1 MLTELA
7 VRDLGVIDDLRLVL
21 GPGMTALTGETG
33 AGKTL
38 VVEAIEL
45 LVGGRADGVL
55 VRQGADEARV
65 EGRFVVGD
73 EERVLARVVPAHGR
87 SRAYIDGRMATA
99 SELASVGAELVDLH
113 GQHAHQSL
121 LATSAQR
128 LALDQFG
135 DVDQSALLDARK
147 AVADYDDA
155 LAALGGDSRARAR
168 EVDLLRF
175 QLAEIDGA
183 AIADADEEQALAAE
197 EEALADAQA
206 NRDAGWAAHAALTG
220 EGGALDAVGSA
231 AAAVAARGPWSS
243 LEARLRGAS
252 AEVADVADEI
262 RRTAEQLTEDPERL
276 EAVRSRL
283 RLLADVRRKYGETLS
298 HVMAY
303 AADARN
309 RLRELEE
316 HDQRASTLDR
326 DRAAAVQREQ
336 EAATAV
342 ARARRDA
349 APALASAV
357 EARLQELALAGA

>member
-1 MLTELA
+1 VLTELA
-7 VRDLGVIDDLRLVL
+7 VRGLGVIDDLRLVL

-135 DVDQSALLDARK
+135 DVDQSALFDARK

-155 LAALGGDSRARAR
+155 LAAIGGDPRARAR

-183 AIADADEEQALAAE
+183 AIDTLLFELVRAESANRALGYDLSYWRTKDGLEVDLVAYDPQDGTCIGMSQLSDRRRHQFLRQALP
-197 EEALADAQA
+197 
-206 NRDAGWAAHAALTG
+206 R
-220 EGGALDAVGSA
+220 
-231 AAAVAARGPWSS
+231 
-243 LEARLRGAS
+243 
-252 AEVADVADEI
+252 
-262 RRTAEQLTEDPERL
+262 LTE
-276 EAVRSRL
+276 
-283 RLLADVRRKYGETLS
+283 
-298 HVMAY
+298 M
-303 AADARN
+303 
-309 RLRELEE
+309 ELELGRQAE
-316 HDQRASTLDR
+316 S
-326 DRAAAVQREQ
+326 
-336 EAATAV
+336 
-342 ARARRDA
+342 
-349 APALASAV
+349 
-357 EARLQELALAGA
+357 ELAGRSEPAP